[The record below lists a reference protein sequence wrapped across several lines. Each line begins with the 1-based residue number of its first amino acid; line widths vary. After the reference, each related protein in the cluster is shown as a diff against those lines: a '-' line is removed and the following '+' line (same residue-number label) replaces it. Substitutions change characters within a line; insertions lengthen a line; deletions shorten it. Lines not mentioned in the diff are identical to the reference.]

1 MCLANVVLA
10 HIELIIYKE
19 HDACDHPGQ
28 RIAEHDC
35 RKAVTDGNH
44 DDYPHYTQNTD
55 TGKRDDHRPDRISHS
70 TEYAGE
76 HLDSD
81 ICDVA
86 GHKVRQHLGAD
97 PDHIRISRKQ
107 REDRRS
113 EMKQKS

>member
-70 TEYAGE
+70 TEHTGE
-76 HLDSD
+76 HLNSD

-86 GHKVRQHLGAD
+86 GHKVSQHLGAD